1 LSDLLDLMEKEDPQL
16 LSEISLDN
24 ESLKK
29 DIEKLEIATLLDGPY
44 DSNNAILYVHS
55 GAGGVEACD
64 WTGMLV
70 RMYARWME
78 KKGFKVEAVDVLPG
92 HEAGIK
98 SATFL
103 VTGDFAYGYLKGE
116 SGVHRLVR
124 ISPFDANKRRHTSF
138 ASVDVIPE
146 VEDVDIEIKEDDLR
160 IDAFISSGPGGQH
173 MQKTSSAVRIT
184 HIPTNI
190 VATCQSERSQFKN
203 KEKAMK
209 VLRARLFEL
218 ELKKKEEEMQKIRG
232 IKEQISWGSQIR
244 SYVLEPYQ
252 LIKDLRT
259 DIETSNVQ
267 AVLDGEIDMFIEGFL
282 KNKGKE

>member
-1 LSDLLDLMEKEDPQL
+1 MSDLLDLMEKEDPQL